1 MGRRVILGIVG
12 GGLLA
17 AALGVSLLDLAG
29 GSATAQTSTAWNGD
43 RCDVRVSVAAGRLS
57 SPPCIRPGSGEGFRD
72 CPDCPEMVVAPPGSF
87 MMGSSGEEPDPF
99 TGQAPLHKVTIAKPF
114 AIGKFAVTFAEW
126 QACAADGGCGGH
138 QPSNEGWVGEDRP
151 VINVSWSDARS
162 YADWLSHK
170 TGQRYRLLSEAEF
183 EYAARAGSKG
193 LFWWGNSIS
202 PSQANY
208 DGKYSYAGS
217 PKGPYR
223 RQTMPVKSFEP
234 NPWGLYQVHGN
245 VATWTEDCWVD
256 TYNDAPL
263 DGSARTTGNCK
274 FRVTRGG
281 SWYDYPQSLRVAVR
295 LIVEPRLRTNHVGFR
310 VARELCQPELHSQNA
325 HENRETPVAGR
336 C

>member
-1 MGRRVILGIVG
+1 MGRPVIFGIMG

-17 AALGVSLLDLAG
+17 AALGASIPDQAG
-29 GSATAQTSTAWNGD
+29 GSATAQTLRAWDGD
-43 RCDVRVSVAAGRLS
+43 RCAARVSVAAGLS
-57 SPPCIRPGSGEGFRD
+57 EPLCIKPGSGESFRD
-72 CPDCPEMVVAPPGSF
+72 CPDCPEMVVAPRGSF
-87 MMGSSGEEPDPF
+87 MMGSSGEEPEPF
-99 TGQAPLHKVTIAKPF
+99 TGLSPLHKVTIAKPF

-126 QACAADGGCGGH
+126 QACAADGGCGGYT
-138 QPSNEGWVGEDRP
+138 PSNEGWGGSDRP
-151 VINVSWSDARS
+151 VINVGWSDAKL
-162 YADWLSHK
+162 YAGWLSRK

-183 EYAARAGSKG
+183 EYAARAGTTS
-193 LFWWGNSIS
+193 LFWWGDSVS

-208 DGKYSYAGS
+208 DGGYSYAGG

-256 TYNDAPL
+256 NYNGAPR
-263 DGSARTTGNCK
+263 DGSARTTGNCE

-281 SWYDYPQSLRVAVR
+281 SWYDYPHTLRVAVR
-295 LIVEPRLRTNHVGFR
+295 LIMEPGRRTNHVGFR
-310 VARELCQPELHSQNA
+310 VARELLCQPEFHLRNA